1 MFKSV
6 TLEVIGDQRL
16 ACESCERRVERLL
29 KSVEGVGQVRAHAA
43 DQRIDV
49 LFDTTRLDAPAL
61 AERLGKAGYET
72 RVASPTSDSRTA
84 SRG

>member
-29 KSVEGVGQVRAHAA
+29 KRLEGVGQVRAQAS
-43 DQRIDV
+43 DQHIEV
-49 LFDTTRLDAPAL
+49 LFDSARLDDAAIAQQL
-61 AERLGKAGYET
+61 QSAGYET
-72 RVASPTSDSRTA
+72 RVTGPPSTR
-84 SRG
+84 